1 MADRE
6 QKGGEFALIDKIKQ
20 LCEVLPTNGF
30 EGIGDD
36 CAVFDMGGGDS
47 LLFTQDM
54 LIERVHFLRE
64 GISPYELGAK
74 SLAVNLSDI
83 AAMGGR
89 AIATLLSISIPSDLQ
104 GDWIEEFVRGY
115 RDLSAE
121 YGVAL
126 IGGDTTA
133 SKGDFAI
140 SITAIGRCESGRVK
154 RRSAARVTD
163 VIATTGR
170 LGASGAGLEAIL
182 RGDLTDV
189 NAAIHRS
196 PKPRMAEGEFLAA
209 ECEGVRAMMDI
220 SDGVASD
227 LRHIL
232 RLSCVGGEVELRDV
246 PIAEG
251 ATLRQALCSGED
263 YELLMTIE
271 AERFEEVAR
280 RYEARFGERL
290 YPIGRIV
297 SGDDIVWL
305 EGGEVLTSD
314 FRGFTHY

>member
-6 QKGGEFALIDKIKQ
+6 QKGGEFALIDYIKG
-20 LCEVLPTNGF
+20 LCETLPTNSI

-36 CAVFDMGGGDS
+36 CAVFDIGGGYS

-54 LIERVHFLRE
+54 LIERVHFLRDAT
-64 GISPYELGAK
+64 SPYELGAK
-74 SLAVNLSDI
+74 SLAVNLSDV

-89 AIATLLSISIPSDLQ
+89 AIATLISISIPSDLQ
-104 GDWIEEFVRGY
+104 GEWIEEFMRGY

-121 YGVAL
+121 HGVSL

-133 SKGDFAI
+133 SKGDFCI
-140 SITAIGRCESGRVK
+140 SITAMGRCRSECVK
-154 RRSAARVTD
+154 RRGAARVTD

-196 PKPRMAEGEFLAA
+196 PKPRMAEGEFLAT

-232 RLSCVGGEVELRDV
+232 RLSGVGAEVELRDV

-263 YELLMTIE
+263 YELLLTIE
-271 AERFEEVAR
+271 AERFAEVAR
-280 RYEARFGERL
+280 SYEARFGERL
-290 YPIGRIV
+290 YAIGHIV
-297 SGDDIVWL
+297 AGEDIVWL
-305 EGGEVLTSD
+305 EDGERVEGD